1 MKEKY
6 MQIKA
11 QESKGRESEVS
22 LGTAAL
28 NYTQNKYG
36 KGGNRPSEK
45 NLSSRVMDR
54 SDSFAIHSVKDS
66 HYYKHSESRPD
77 TFKPAK

>member
-11 QESKGRESEVS
+11 QESKGRKSEVS

-45 NLSSRVMDR
+45 NLS
-54 SDSFAIHSVKDS
+54 
-66 HYYKHSESRPD
+66 
-77 TFKPAK
+77 

>member
-1 MKEKY
+1 M
-6 MQIKA
+6 KA
-11 QESKGRESEVS
+11 QESKGRESKMS

-36 KGGNRPSEK
+36 EGGNRPSEK
-45 NLSSRVMDR
+45 NVSKIDLERP
-54 SDSFAIHSVKDS
+54 DSFATYYVKDTLYPKQS
-66 HYYKHSESRPD
+66 QSRPD